1 MALNGSSQGI
11 ESMNSN
17 LDLGIILAEDTLF
30 VDAQNRNLRLLI
42 GSPIIYIN
50 DSMTILEYQTN

>member
-1 MALNGSSQGI
+1 MALNGISQGI